1 MTFWEM
7 LVQQD
12 NIAFTENGDRALK
25 SSMSGCADL
34 MFFGGMGKDPSIKT
48 HKIEN
53 MFNKALEENPL
64 YAIRLLFYNRD
75 IRGGQGARR
84 FFRIALQYLQK
95 VDEKLCSEIVK
106 YIPEYGRWDDLLC
119 VINTGSAVVT
129 ETAMNLIKST
139 LIDDMNAL
147 KNNKSISLLAKWL
160 PSENASSSETKKKA
174 VYIRTWL
181 GMTSKEYRKTLSG
194 LRAYLKVVE
203 RNISSKNYEGI
214 NYSCVPSN
222 AMMKY
227 TKAFARNDNARYTNY
242 LELLKNNKA
251 KVNASTLYPFD
262 VIKAYNNG
270 FFSENP
276 LVEAQWKSLPDFFN
290 GKKDNS
296 LVVADVSGSM
306 YGDPLNA
313 CLGLAIYIA
322 EHNTGVYHD
331 KFITFSH
338 RPTLQTLRGN
348 TLCERAKNL
357 SRAHWDM
364 NTDLNAVFELV
375 YNTAVDNNVSQKE
388 LPSMLYIISD
398 MQFDQCC
405 QSAGKST
412 YTKWKEKFEAAGYTL
427 PTIVFWNVSDRGE
440 TVPVKFNENGTM
452 LVSGYSPAVCKFI
465 MSDEK
470 PNTTEDLIKLVV
482 ESPRYSCILSNIN
495 NK

>member
-1 MTFWEM
+1 MSFWEM

-12 NIAFTENGDRALK
+12 NVAFTENGDRALK
-25 SSMSGCADL
+25 SSLSGCGDL
-34 MFFGGMGKDPSIKT
+34 LFFGGMGKDPST
-48 HKIEN
+48 SVYEIEN
-53 MFNKALEENPL
+53 VFRNALSENPL

-95 VDEKLCSEIVK
+95 TDEKLCSEIVK

-119 VINTGSAVVT
+119 IINTGSNAVT
-129 ETAMNLIKST
+129 ETAMQLIKNT
-139 LIDDMNAL
+139 LIEDTKAL
-147 KNNKSISLLAKWL
+147 KNGKSISLLAKWL
-160 PSENASSSETKKKA
+160 PSENASSYETKKKA
-174 VYIRTWL
+174 SYIRTWL

-227 TKAFARNDNARYTNY
+227 TKAFERNDNARYTNY
-242 LELLKNNKA
+242 LELLKNGKA

-262 VIKAYNNG
+262 VIKEYKG
-270 FFSENP
+270 YFLENP
-276 LVEAQWKSLPDFFN
+276 LTEAQWKALPDFFN

-296 LVVADVSGSM
+296 LVVADVSDSM
-306 YGDPLNA
+306 SGNPLNA
-313 CLGLAIYIA
+313 CIGLAIYIA

-338 RPTLQTLRGN
+338 RPTLQTLKGN
-348 TLCERAKNL
+348 TLAKRVKNL

-364 NTDLNAVFELV
+364 STNLDSVFKLM
-375 YNTAVDNNVSQKE
+375 YNTAISNNVSQDE
-388 LPSMLYIISD
+388 LPSMIYIVSD

-405 QSAGKST
+405 RNADKST
-412 YTKWKEKFEAAGYTL
+412 YTKWKEKFENAGYKL
-427 PTIVFWNVSDRGE
+427 PVIVFWNVSDRCK

-465 MSDEK
+465 MSDKK
-470 PNTTEDLIKLVV
+470 PNTSEDLIKSVV
-482 ESPRYSCILSNIN
+482 ESPRYSCILSNIT
-495 NK
+495 K

>member
-1 MTFWEM
+1 MSFWEM

-25 SSMSGCADL
+25 SSLSGCGDL
-34 MFFGGMGKDPSIKT
+34 LFFGGMGKDPST
-48 HKIEN
+48 SVYEIEN
-53 MFNKALEENPL
+53 VFRNALSENPL

-75 IRGGQGARR
+75 IRSGQGARR

-95 VDEKLCSEIVK
+95 TDEKLCSEIVK

-119 VINTGSAVVT
+119 IINTGSNAVT
-129 ETAMNLIKST
+129 ETAMQLIKNT
-139 LIDDMNAL
+139 LIEDTKAL
-147 KNNKSISLLAKWL
+147 KNGKSISLLAKWL
-160 PSENASSSETKKKA
+160 PSENASSYETKKKA
-174 VYIRTWL
+174 SYIRTWL

-227 TKAFARNDNARYTNY
+227 TKAFERNDNARYTNY
-242 LELLKNNKA
+242 LELLKNGKA

-262 VIKAYNNG
+262 VIKEYKG
-270 FFSENP
+270 YFLENP
-276 LVEAQWKSLPDFFN
+276 LTEAQWKALPDFFN

-296 LVVADVSGSM
+296 LVVADVSDSM
-306 YGDPLNA
+306 SGNPLNA
-313 CLGLAIYIA
+313 CIGLAIYIA

-338 RPTLQTLRGN
+338 RPTLQTLNGN
-348 TLCERAKNL
+348 TLAKRVKNL

-364 NTDLNAVFELV
+364 STNLDSVFKLM
-375 YNTAVDNNVSQKE
+375 YDTAISNNVSQDE
-388 LPSMLYIISD
+388 LPSMIYIVSD

-405 QSAGKST
+405 RNADKST
-412 YTKWKEKFEAAGYTL
+412 YTKWKEKFENAGYKL
-427 PTIVFWNVSDRGE
+427 PVIVFWNVSDRCK

-465 MSDEK
+465 MNDEK
-470 PNTTEDLIKLVV
+470 PNTSEDLIKSVV
-482 ESPRYSCILSNIN
+482 ESPRYSCILSNIT
-495 NK
+495 K